1 MSDRRKST
9 RVSVDVPPE
18 LSPPDPLEPEY
29 WLPADALRGTYRVRL
44 RPKDRAAL
52 QAVAAVVLDLAE
64 EAHLTYPDHDL
75 CTAGDLQ
82 GAVADL
88 YHVAGFLGYVVGY
101 CEEGDIQP
109 REQRLVNAAEGRRGV
124 SALRRPAGFADATS
138 LA

>member
-1 MSDRRKST
+1 MSDRRKT
-9 RVSVDVPPE
+9 TPTPE
-18 LSPPDPLEPEY
+18 PDAPEPEY

-82 GAVADL
+82 GAVDDL
-88 YHVAGFLGYVVGY
+88 YHVAGFLGYVLGSVAASSPEPAELRLLVAAETIGLQV
-101 CEEGDIQP
+101 EALAKELEAAVAAE
-109 REQRLVNAAEGRRGV
+109 EQR
-124 SALRRPAGFADATS
+124 
-138 LA
+138 